1 MSRLAVL
8 LLVAAFFWSAPGLAL
23 GDEKERRS
31 SRTPPVRSEASESCP
46 VRSGATWSGT
56 ARHCP
61 AQGEDTRGSQVAVQ
75 EMPVYIPPNAGSP
88 SIRIGGGSRGGTHAR
103 QGV

>member
-88 SIRIGGGSRGGTHAR
+88 SIRIGGGSRGGTPAR
-103 QGV
+103 SGI